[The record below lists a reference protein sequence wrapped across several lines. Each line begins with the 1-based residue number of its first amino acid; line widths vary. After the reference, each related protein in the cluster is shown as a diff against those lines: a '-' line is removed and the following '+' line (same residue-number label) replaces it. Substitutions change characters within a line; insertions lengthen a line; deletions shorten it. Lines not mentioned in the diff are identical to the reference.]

1 MAQWQS
7 PCCTSMKT
15 RLLASVSTIQKHMPK
30 PKSQTKTN
38 KTNTHTGQGGMSLQ
52 TKCWRAGDRWVPGP
66 AGQAAPPTQQL
77 PGQGEQG
84 RWNDRDRYRL
94 SSGLYMCMH
103 KCAYWPAHLSQATS
117 LRRFM
122 SRKGKNQERGWAIG
136 LMPLSLTMGPACF
149 TQVPSYPLTR
159 VLSCWEMSHRH
170 RHTRLKILWQR
181 HCPLF

>member
-1 MAQWQS
+1 MAGQRGMAQWQS

-38 KTNTHTGQGGMSLQ
+38 KTNTNTGQGGMSLQ

-122 SRKGKNQERGWAIG
+122 SRKGEEPRKG
-136 LMPLSLTMGPACF
+136 LSNWFDASELDNGSGLLYSRPKLSSDSGSFLLKD
-149 TQVPSYPLTR
+149 VP
-159 VLSCWEMSHRH
+159 
-170 RHTRLKILWQR
+170 
-181 HCPLF
+181 